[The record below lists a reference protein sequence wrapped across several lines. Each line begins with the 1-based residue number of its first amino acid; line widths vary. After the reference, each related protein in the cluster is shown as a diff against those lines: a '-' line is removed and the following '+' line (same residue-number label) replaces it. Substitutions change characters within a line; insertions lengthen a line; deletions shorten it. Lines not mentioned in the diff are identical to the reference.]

1 MNETNT
7 RKFSALIDELGY
19 KLLAI
24 EFADELNDKELED
37 TLNTIA
43 DNWNM
48 EFTEDNTGLIHVS
61 NYEDEEEDYT
71 YSEDEP
77 SWQELMQDR
86 YPTCDDGTVFNT
98 MSGFQPLF
106 FLSMFNCVDTMME
119 KIPDNMAA
127 RFGILQIRKEASRKG
142 EQMNTRI
149 TKVFKRGGKVTM
161 IHCGEWPNITAYQR
175 VDIDGERFFKLYM
188 YGKHKLYKPNKKTHC
203 MEYVKSV

>member
-1 MNETNT
+1 MEIRIVVLYDLELWQYITNDKHQPKGRTMNETNT

-24 EFADELNDKELED
+24 EFAYELNDKELED

-71 YSEDEP
+71 YSDDEP

-86 YPTCDDGTVFNT
+86 YPTCDDGTVFST
-98 MSGFQPLF
+98 MSGF
-106 FLSMFNCVDTMME
+106 
-119 KIPDNMAA
+119 
-127 RFGILQIRKEASRKG
+127 
-142 EQMNTRI
+142 
-149 TKVFKRGGKVTM
+149 
-161 IHCGEWPNITAYQR
+161 
-175 VDIDGERFFKLYM
+175 
-188 YGKHKLYKPNKKTHC
+188 
-203 MEYVKSV
+203 

>member
-1 MNETNT
+1 MEIRIVVLYDLELWQYITNDKHQPKGRTMNETNT

-24 EFADELNDKELED
+24 EFAYELNDKELED

-77 SWQELMQDR
+77 SWKELMQDR
-86 YPTCDDGTVFNT
+86 YPTCDDGTVFST
-98 MSGFQPLF
+98 MSGF
-106 FLSMFNCVDTMME
+106 
-119 KIPDNMAA
+119 
-127 RFGILQIRKEASRKG
+127 
-142 EQMNTRI
+142 
-149 TKVFKRGGKVTM
+149 
-161 IHCGEWPNITAYQR
+161 
-175 VDIDGERFFKLYM
+175 
-188 YGKHKLYKPNKKTHC
+188 
-203 MEYVKSV
+203 

>member
-1 MNETNT
+1 MEIRIVVLYDLELWQYITNDKHQPKGRTMNETNT

-24 EFADELNDKELED
+24 EFAYEPNDKELED

-86 YPTCDDGTVFNT
+86 YPTCDDGTVFST
-98 MSGFQPLF
+98 MSGF
-106 FLSMFNCVDTMME
+106 
-119 KIPDNMAA
+119 
-127 RFGILQIRKEASRKG
+127 
-142 EQMNTRI
+142 
-149 TKVFKRGGKVTM
+149 
-161 IHCGEWPNITAYQR
+161 
-175 VDIDGERFFKLYM
+175 
-188 YGKHKLYKPNKKTHC
+188 
-203 MEYVKSV
+203 

>member
-1 MNETNT
+1 MEIRIVVLYDLELWQYITNDKHQPKGRTMNETNT

-24 EFADELNDKELED
+24 EFAYELNDKELED

-77 SWQELMQDR
+77 SWQELMQDY
-86 YPTCDDGTVFNT
+86 YPSDENGKIFDTP
-98 MSGFQPLF
+98 SGF
-106 FLSMFNCVDTMME
+106 
-119 KIPDNMAA
+119 
-127 RFGILQIRKEASRKG
+127 
-142 EQMNTRI
+142 
-149 TKVFKRGGKVTM
+149 
-161 IHCGEWPNITAYQR
+161 
-175 VDIDGERFFKLYM
+175 
-188 YGKHKLYKPNKKTHC
+188 
-203 MEYVKSV
+203 